1 MEREVVLG
9 YEVCAVPAS
18 IVVDEMFLHVLDG
31 NSEPRWVACLNP
43 HSYAVAV
50 KSEEFRT
57 ALLASDWLLPD
68 GVGVVLA
75 SRLLGG
81 QVKSRI
87 TGADVFLGLSACMN
101 KSGGGGVFFLGATDR
116 TLAEIER
123 RFRAEFP
130 HVPFCGSYSPPFV
143 AEYSEADTTKMV
155 DAVNRSGANVLW
167 VAMTAPK
174 QEKWIF
180 SNLNRLNVSV
190 VGAIGAVFD
199 FYAGNVRRSSAF
211 FQRMG
216 LEWLPRLVQEPRRL
230 WRRTFVSAPIFLCHV
245 FIAFFKRY

>member
-9 YEVCAVPAS
+9 YQVCAVPAS
-18 IVVDEMFLHVLDG
+18 IVVAEMFQHVLDG
-31 NSEPRWVACLNP
+31 GSEPRWVACLNP
-43 HSYAVAV
+43 HSYAVAT
-50 KSEEFRT
+50 KSNDFRM
-57 ALLASDWLLPD
+57 ALVSSDWLLPD
-68 GVGVVLA
+68 GVGVVIA

-81 QVKSRI
+81 NVRSRI

-101 KSGGGGVFFLGATDR
+101 RSGGGGVFFLGATDR
-116 TLAEIER
+116 TLSEIER

-130 HVPFCGSYSPPFV
+130 CVRFCGSYSPPFV
-143 AEYSEADTTKMV
+143 SEYSEADTAEMV
-155 DAVNRSGANVLW
+155 DAVNRSGADVLW

-174 QEKWIF
+174 QEKWIY

-199 FYAGNVRRSSAF
+199 FYAGNVRRSSPV

-216 LEWLPRLVQEPRRL
+216 LEWLPRLVQEPGRL
-230 WRRTFVSAPIFLCHV
+230 WRRTFVSAPIFVAHV
-245 FIAFFKRY
+245 FKAFFKRH